1 MSETEEKKKEIKK
14 KDILMLLPL
23 TALSL
28 ADPITDILTLME
40 FYSADHKSWFA
51 VGLIIFILPCFAF
64 YPIFWGTG
72 RRSTKRTLF
81 GIACLGGFHPFSTAI
96 QRLEALIICSREKL
110 WHGNNIE
117 EGSHEFEV
125 LEASQDSGLFEA
137 VYEAAPQFVIQ
148 LYVMNVQQEPMS
160 IIQMIS
166 LPVSFASLVWSLKPA
181 EEDVKINIPIKY
193 KILNFVTHLLLLSAR
208 LFAITYFVVAYK
220 WLIIGVLIIHINI
233 LRIMRAIWPY
243 TDYRCGCCCC
253 CCGVFSC
260 LCDFESYRELFDWY
274 LIIGLSWIGYDA
286 FDTNGNVKKTGV
298 KVSRETGMKHLK
310 IITVCSHISLMLQNF
325 AMIWLYYL
333 YKDFQKFYFNDVREL
348 HFWYSLPLT
357 VCVCSFSFFGVVIRS
372 VAHLVNHAPMGQAR
386 SIIHRAGKGLDRKF
400 CDTSGCNAG

>member
-1 MSETEEKKKEIKK
+1 MSESDVKKKEIKK

-28 ADPITDILTLME
+28 ADPITDILALMK
-40 FYSADHKSWFA
+40 FYSASHKSWFA
-51 VGLIIFILPCFAF
+51 VGLIFFILPCFAF
-64 YPIFWGTG
+64 CPIFCGTG
-72 RRSTKRTLF
+72 RRSTTGNLF
-81 GIACLGGFHPFSTAI
+81 GIACLGGFHPFSTAV
-96 QRLEALIICSREKL
+96 QRLEALIICGRKKL
-110 WHGNNIE
+110 WLGETIGE
-117 EGSHEFEV
+117 DSQEFKV
-125 LEASQDSGLFEA
+125 LKASQDSGLFEA

-166 LPVSFASLVWSLKPA
+166 LAVSFASLVWSLKPA
-181 EEDVKINIPIKY
+181 DEGVIINIPGKY
-193 KILNFVTHLLLLSAR
+193 KILNFATHLLLLSAR

-220 WLIIGVLIIHINI
+220 WIIVGVLLIHISI
-233 LRIMRAIWPY
+233 LRLMRGKWPY
-243 TDYRCGCCCC
+243 TEHSCEC
-253 CCGVFSC
+253 SC
-260 LCDFESYRELFDWY
+260 LCELDSYRDLFEWY

-310 IITVCSHISLMLQNF
+310 ILTVCSHISLMLQNF

-333 YKDFQKFYFNDVREL
+333 YKDFQKLYFNDVREL

-357 VCVCSFSFFGVVIRS
+357 VCVCSFSFLGVVIRS
-372 VAHLVNHAPMGQAR
+372 VAHLVNRAPMGQAR
-386 SIIHRAGKGLDRKF
+386 SIIKRAVEGLERLDEQL
-400 CDTSGCNAG
+400 